1 MTNESKDLAM
11 AGAGGGAFAILTTAT
26 LGGGGGGACA
36 ANDESLVIKTFF
48 PTAAVAEM
56 DCITAVS
63 FLIGGTPWSKFIGGE
78 MSLLLSKGQ
87 ASF

>member
-11 AGAGGGAFAILTTAT
+11 AGAGGGALAILTTAT

-36 ANDESLVIKTFF
+36 ANEGESLVIKTFF

-63 FLIGGTPWSKFIGGE
+63 LLIGGTPWSKFIGGE
-78 MSLLLSKGQ
+78 MSPII
-87 ASF
+87 